1 MWNFSA
7 PAAAAAAAFS
17 AMMVTLCNRI
27 TAKWST

>member
-7 PAAAAAAAFS
+7 AAAAAAAAFS
-17 AMMVTLCNRI
+17 AMMVALCNRI

>member
-7 PAAAAAAAFS
+7 PAAAAAAFS
-17 AMMVTLCNRI
+17 AMMVALRNRI